1 LALAVVSVALTVDN
15 NVLTIKATRHAPSM
29 QDGVEPVIAERPWG
43 EFTRQVLLGN
53 NLDVTVRDAATN
65 VSARRQPDAVSA
77 NDRDVACGD
86 RLLSDATTQ
95 PALTDMSVQH
105 IPTRRCCPSH
115 ADRATLALTS
125 STKSLESPLIL
136 DPEHHEQRPRG
147 RAC

>member
-95 PALTDMSVQH
+95 PALTDMSVQP

-115 ADRATLALTS
+115 ADRATLAHHVVDEFPGIAT
-125 STKSLESPLIL
+125 
-136 DPEHHEQRPRG
+136 DPRPG
-147 RAC
+147 TP